1 MMTIVSFNKK
11 TKTFTGI
18 DVSSQFLKRSTIKE
32 SNILRTHQKR
42 SGSVYKQNHAISKM
56 NSSFLYIFK
65 VDDNTFKFGCTN
77 KILQRQKQIRTTSA
91 MAELMAVRQ
100 IPKEKASKWKQYE
113 KNFLS
118 RFQKY
123 QCANGGKEVFKMPIS
138 IAKNAAHQL
147 REFKF

>member
-1 MMTIVSFNKK
+1 MTIVSFNKK

-18 DVSSQFLKRSTIKE
+18 DVSSQFLKRSTVKE

-42 SGSVYKQNHAISKM
+42 SVYKQNHAISKM

-65 VDDNTFKFGCTN
+65 VDDNTYKFGCTD

-100 IPKEKASKWKQYE
+100 IPKEKASKWKHYE
-113 KNFLS
+113 KSFLS
-118 RFQKY
+118 RFEKY
-123 QCANGGKEVFKMPIS
+123 HCANGGKEVFKMPIS
-138 IAKNAAHQL
+138 IAKNAAQQL
-147 REFKF
+147 KGFKF